1 MNMLKLSKQFEIS
14 AGDRLIHPIANV
26 PGAKHHGIFLGEDR
40 FGNELISENHKQRGV
55 QVVTAESYLSEYG
68 LIERIIP
75 FNGTEA
81 ERYTVIKR
89 ALSDAGKPYDLI
101 ANNCEH
107 HANYVQNGVSESKQ
121 VQNVF
126 LGLLGFIVIAALAE

>member
-1 MNMLKLSKQFEIS
+1 MIKLSSQFNLTP
-14 AGDRLIHPIANV
+14 GDRLIHPIAGYF
-26 PGAKHHGIFLGEDR
+26 GAKHHGIFLSEDR
-40 FGNELISENHKQRGV
+40 FGNELVSENHKQKGV
-55 QVVTAESYLSEYG
+55 QVVTADSYIAEYG
-68 LIERIIP
+68 QIERIVP

-81 ERYTVIKR
+81 ERYNAIKR

-107 HANYVQNGVSESKQ
+107 HANHVQNGVSESKQ

-126 LGLLGFIVIAALAE
+126 LGLLGFIVIAALVE